1 MSHMLQD
8 GERHQVWKPG
18 SMEGGK
24 KSFDSP
30 HQRKMTL
37 VNRIKT
43 YRGMEGDGEG
53 INMVNIQ
60 RRLEQWKK
68 IQEEAEM
75 EEAEMEEAEMEVA
88 EMEEVEMEEAEME
101 EEVSLA
107 VAPSVGVV
115 DVSVTTPKVSCVGMA
130 DSTTARQRVMFA
142 DIVAIREEE
151 EEEVERE
158 REEGG
163 IVEEEEERGRERK
176 KEEGKEEEDGE
187 ERVRGGEE
195 GESEGKEGIM
205 VQKWR
210 VRVEVEDTR
219 SIFSTDIFTTPEGSS
234 YGEDNLHGNT
244 TFACPLQATPTI
256 NIFPPLSSNAEGVP
270 DDVPLA
276 SLPSSKEATKSM
288 RSDNHESE
296 SELTSVVPIGST
308 ALRRSDSYSDVD
320 NGGGEGGGGGGEGG
334 ESEGSDLET
343 DL

>member
-68 IQEEAEM
+68 IQ
-75 EEAEMEEAEMEVA
+75 
-88 EMEEVEMEEAEME
+88 EEAEME